1 MKFSMYSVGTI
12 VLSLS
17 LLTSCSSDDGG
28 SAPVNYEV
36 PSTYTFARNGSI
48 SIDFSGQTARLQMLD
63 AMGGVYSTA
72 ATAGTPLDA
81 AQLQNMFS
89 NTNNPFAV
97 AELNTSGKNLK
108 SKTAASE
115 DYFTLFLGGG
125 STTEK
130 LAVQTFFESQFA
142 SGALASQGNSAS
154 AGVAGSYLDGSKM
167 RLFAANGLEPQQVLL
182 KGMMGALM
190 MDQISNHYLSVNTL
204 DKAAT
209 RIENTNKVLAENAN
223 FTTMEHYWDE
233 AYGYVYGADDS
244 ANNALKFWSSYIEQV
259 NADADFN
266 TVSAEVNAA
275 FRKGRAAIV
284 ANDYLTRD
292 QQIAVIQKNLALVAA
307 VRSVFYMQEGKAKLV
322 QDNGAKAFHALS
334 EGYGFIMSLRYTR
347 QPGTDTPYFSKEEV
361 DTMLATL
368 LSGTNGLWD
377 IDNLSP
383 KLDAISAQIASR
395 FGFSVA
401 QASTVN

>member
-1 MKFSMYSVGTI
+1 MKFSMYSVGAI
-12 VLSLS
+12 VLSFS

-36 PSTYTFARNGSI
+36 PSTYTFARNGST

-347 QPGTDTPYFSKEEV
+347 QPGTDAPYFSKEEV

>member
-1 MKFSMYSVGTI
+1 MKFSMYSVGAI

-36 PSTYTFARNGSI
+36 PSTYTFARNGST

-190 MDQISNHYLSVNTL
+190 MDQISNQYLSVNTL
-204 DKAAT
+204 DKAST

-347 QPGTDTPYFSKEEV
+347 QPGTDAPYFSKEEV

>member
-1 MKFSMYSVGTI
+1 MKFSMYSVGAI

-36 PSTYTFARNGSI
+36 PSTYTFARNGST

-190 MDQISNHYLSVNTL
+190 MDQISNQYLSVNTL

-223 FTTMEHYWDE
+223 FTTMKHYWDE

-347 QPGTDTPYFSKEEV
+347 QPGTDAPYFSKEEV

>member
-1 MKFSMYSVGTI
+1 MKFSMYSVGAI

-36 PSTYTFARNGSI
+36 PSTYTFARNGST

-142 SGALASQGNSAS
+142 SGALASQGSSAS

-190 MDQISNHYLSVNTL
+190 MDQISNQYLSVNTL

-266 TVSAEVNAA
+266 TVSADVNLA

-347 QPGTDTPYFSKEEV
+347 QPGTDAPYFSKEEV

>member
-1 MKFSMYSVGTI
+1 MKFSMYSVRAI

-36 PSTYTFARNGSI
+36 PSTYTFARNGST

-204 DKAAT
+204 DKAST

-347 QPGTDTPYFSKEEV
+347 QPGTDAPYFSKEEV

-383 KLDAISAQIASR
+383 KLYAISAQIASR